1 MASTP
6 AAVVDDSNSNS
17 NDNPPL
23 VVGVFGGSFN
33 PIHLGHALLAIT
45 TQQTKGYLSGGVVL
59 VPVYKHAVKRDLLP
73 FDDRV
78 RMCERAVA
86 HFGDCVVTVS
96 TIERDVGASNG
107 AMLRALRAT
116 YPPGTRLVW
125 ICGDDFFRWMHRP
138 KGLETLAEVSGLIVQ
153 RRLHRSSTTGS
164 TTDNSRHFYQ
174 EPIDEA
180 RVREIASR
188 MQIRIDYIYGELPH
202 FSSTLVRRAPGHWK
216 SFLTQ
221 SVATYLD
228 ERPHL
233 LEQLLVNLQVDCDK
247 EDEQQQLQQQQQQ
260 QVVTTTTPSAT
271 VPYTQQRQERSPSF
285 AKVHTHAAAVLMLG
299 LQAIHLLQ
307 YERGYTGLRLSLG
320 AALHG
325 PPLQAAQAATDAL
338 VQEILAASSNKD
350 DDDNLGLAN
359 FPEVR
364 ALAAE
369 LQRIPVWLALDRKVV
384 ETRGEAWS
392 TVTGEEG
399 WWGRLA
405 LVNKFNARIDVL
417 IGGAVRALQEILA
430 RSSSQ
435 SLDGASASSAT
446 TTTSSSGNATRV
458 IPELLS
464 KWCIGKEALGRQ
476 RAFVCAG
483 GRDVPTLIRTN
494 LALRERCHQTIAAKE
509 RSLAGVLSLAAGL
522 SSSASAQTVVAA
534 PEALF
539 KLLEKVTLLEY
550 TLMGCFAATTPL
562 PLVHKLLGQVK
573 PEEPFDVVQFFEAST
588 AAIDFLLSFAKAL
601 AASACAS
608 A

>member
-1 MASTP
+1 MTMTTTTSPSATP
-6 AAVVDDSNSNS
+6 TK
-17 NDNPPL
+17 PL
-23 VVGVFGGSFN
+23 TIGVFGGSFN

-45 TQQTKGYLSGGVVL
+45 TQQTKAYVDEVVL

-78 RMCERAVA
+78 AMCRRAVA
-86 HFGDCVVTVS
+86 HFGTTMSVS
-96 TIERDVGASNG
+96 TIERDVGESNG

-116 YPPGTRLVW
+116 YPPGTQLVW

-153 RRLHRSSTTGS
+153 RRLHRQTSSGRN
-164 TTDNSRHFYQ
+164 DNNSNDHRQSDSRHFYQ
-174 EPIDEA
+174 EPIDED
-180 RVREIASR
+180 RVREIARR
-188 MQIRIDYIYGELPH
+188 MNNLRIDYIYGELPH

-221 SVATYLD
+221 TVATYLD

-233 LEQLLVNLQVDCDK
+233 LEQLLVNLQADCAAEDK
-247 EDEQQQLQQQQQQ
+247 KQ
-260 QVVTTTTPSAT
+260 TTTQAVTPSQAASR
-271 VPYTQQRQERSPSF
+271 VVAPPSLHQRSPSTLE
-285 AKVHTHAAAVLMLG
+285 THGRAAAVLMLG

-320 AALHG
+320 AAVHG
-325 PPLQAAQAATDAL
+325 PPLATAQAHTDAL
-338 VQEILAASSNKD
+338 VQEILQAATTD
-350 DDDNLGLAN
+350 AAVLA
-359 FPEVR
+359 PEVQ

-369 LQRIPVWLALDRKVV
+369 LERIPVWLALDRAVV

-392 TVTGEEG
+392 HVPGPEG

-405 LVNKFNARIDVL
+405 LVEKFNARIDVL
-417 IGGAVRALQEILA
+417 IGGAVRALQEILSH
-430 RSSSQ
+430 SSS
-435 SLDGASASSAT
+435 SST
-446 TTTSSSGNATRV
+446 TTTNNNTTTTNNNNAHTNTRA

-464 KWCIGKEALGRQ
+464 KWCEGKEALGRQ

-483 GRDVPTLIRTN
+483 GRDVPTLVRTS
-494 LALRERCHQTIAAKE
+494 LPLRERCHQTIAAKE
-509 RSLAGVLSLAAGL
+509 RSLARVLSLEAGL
-522 SSSASAQTVVAA
+522 SSTQTAVVAA

-550 TLMGCFAATTPL
+550 TLMGSFAATTPL
-562 PLVHKLLGQVK
+562 PLVHKLLAQVK
-573 PEEPFDVVQFFEAST
+573 PDEPFDVVQFFEAST